1 MILPYISS
9 RLSKY
14 ACASTVY
21 STENAMRRKSKNALN
36 YTRRRLKQ
44 QAVKNAKKID
54 PSDESDDSWINDDVD
69 RFHNKRNKLDIELS
83 GDENEDFASE
93 EEASYPSSD
102 DDEEDENLEEES
114 DYDANQMEI
123 ASDDDFNSDIES
135 SEEDYLPN
143 RDAWGKKRSTF
154 YNTDYAGDEHEGFDS
169 SEEEPAELE
178 EIEAKSLQRSLNEWI
193 QGSAFT
199 LPRQALQVRDAKT
212 DTAVGE
218 TVDSSVTKIDMDLST
233 LTNDE
238 KFEILGKQS
247 PLLVMLLK
255 EYKEKV
261 KLNRLFQKFCGLLNL
276 KSELPNVLAVAYK
289 ILEANANYIMNITF
303 YIWLHLKNASVDDR
317 HPVVNRIVQ
326 WRKCLNIAYKKWN
339 TFEEDIEKILSNLE
353 KGQSPSDAASNVDLQ
368 LRQHNQNAEEISTVN
383 NDRDSMTDDLKI
395 EEQTNQTE
403 QSDTIHNEFGKRS
416 ITYEMEKNKGLMP
429 KRKKEQRNP
438 RVRHRNRYRKALKKR
453 RSQIPD
459 VKREIHRYGGE
470 ARGLN
475 PYIVRSVKLH

>member
-1 MILPYISS
+1 
-9 RLSKY
+9 
-14 ACASTVY
+14 
-21 STENAMRRKSKNALN
+21 MRKKSKNALN

-54 PSDESDDSWINDDVD
+54 PSDESDDSWMNDDVD
-69 RFHNKRNKLDIELS
+69 RFHNKRNKLDIEVLRIR
-83 GDENEDFASE
+83 
-93 EEASYPSSD
+93 SSD
-102 DDEEDENLEEES
+102 DDEEDENLQDES
-114 DYDANQMEI
+114 DYDVNHMEI

-143 RDAWGKKRSTF
+143 REAWGKKRSTF
-154 YNTDYAGDEHEGFDS
+154 YNTDFAGDEHEGFDS

-199 LPRQALQVRDAKT
+199 LPRQALVKDAKT
-212 DTAVGE
+212 DTAVAE

-261 KLNRLFQKFCGLLNL
+261 KLNRLFQKFCSLLNL

-289 ILEANANYIMNITF
+289 ILEANANYMMNITF

-353 KGQSPSDAASNVDLQ
+353 NGQSPSDVASNVDLQ
-368 LRQHNQNAEEISTVN
+368 LHQHNQNAEEISTVN
-383 NDRDSMTDDLKI
+383 HDGDSVTEDFKI

-438 RVRHRNRYRKALKKR
+438 RVRHRNRYHKALKKR

-459 VKREIHRYGGE
+459 VKREIHRYSGE

>member
-14 ACASTVY
+14 ACAST
-21 STENAMRRKSKNALN
+21 MRRKSKNALN

-69 RFHNKRNKLDIELS
+69 RFHNKRNKVLRIR
-83 GDENEDFASE
+83 
-93 EEASYPSSD
+93 SSD

-276 KSELPNVLAVAYK
+276 K
-289 ILEANANYIMNITF
+289 M
-303 YIWLHLKNASVDDR
+303 DDR

>member
-1 MILPYISS
+1 
-9 RLSKY
+9 
-14 ACASTVY
+14 
-21 STENAMRRKSKNALN
+21 MRRKSKNALN

-69 RFHNKRNKLDIELS
+69 RFHNKRNKLDIEIS
-83 GDENEDFASE
+83 GEENEDFTSE
-93 EEASYPSSD
+93 EEVLRIRSS
-102 DDEEDENLEEES
+102 DEEDENLQDES
-114 DYDANQMEI
+114 DYDTNHMEI
-123 ASDDDFNSDIES
+123 ASDDDFSSDIES

-143 RDAWGKKRSTF
+143 REAWGKKRSTF
-154 YNTDYAGDEHEGFDS
+154 YNTDYAGDEHEGFGS
-169 SEEEPAELE
+169 SDEEPAELE

-193 QGSAFT
+193 QGSTFA
-199 LPRQALQVRDAKT
+199 LPQQALVNDAKT
-212 DTAVGE
+212 DMAVAE
-218 TVDSSVTKIDMDLST
+218 TMDSSVTKIDMDLSA

-238 KFEILGKQS
+238 KFEILGKRS

-261 KLNRLFQKFCGLLNL
+261 KLNRLFQKFCSLLNL
-276 KSELPNVLAVAYK
+276 KSELPNVLAIAYK
-289 ILEANANYIMNITF
+289 ILEANANYIMNISF

-353 KGQSPSDAASNVDLQ
+353 NGQSPSDVASNVDLQ
-368 LRQHNQNAEEISTVN
+368 LRQHNQNAEEISAVN
-383 NDRDSMTDDLKI
+383 HDRDSVTENFKI
-395 EEQTNQTE
+395 EEQTDKADE
-403 QSDTIHNEFGKRS
+403 SDTIQNEFGKRS

-459 VKREIHRYGGE
+459 VKREIHRYSGE

-475 PYIVRSVKLH
+475 PYIVRSVKLR